1 MSFIFS
7 ILLSIDLTKA
17 NLADLGDKF
26 LWRSFLM
33 FVTNCPPDPTQRK
46 TFQAH
51 KTYKA
56 RQTFWATY
64 FAW

>member
-1 MSFIFS
+1 MSIG
-7 ILLSIDLTKA
+7 LTKA

-26 LWRSFLM
+26 LWSSFLM
-33 FVTNCPPDPTQRK
+33 FVTNCSPDATQRK
-46 TFQAH
+46 TFQAR